1 MGCIL
6 KDNDL
11 SDTHSGSSFPTYY
24 SIIKWQLHK
33 NLVHFI
39 KSFCKLFKL
48 QKFILNYKKD
58 ENCRA
63 FSYFPGKI
71 DYVTGADL
79 FLKNKFL
86 ARFDERFFLYF
97 EETDLQLAMKRN
109 GYYSFLIED
118 PKIIHFYKKT
128 DETFEISSFSDI
140 CSQNSAIRYS
150 KKNLSSKAY
159 LLRFLI
165 LLDLSNP
172 YIWKLRK
179 KICPK

>member
-1 MGCIL
+1 MPCHAFHSMRFSQ
-6 KDNDL
+6 DNRRCL
-11 SDTHSGSSFPTYY
+11 QNKYSFQRHGP
-24 SIIKWQLHK
+24 IPCFLQLQ
-33 NLVHFI
+33 LP
-39 KSFCKLFKL
+39 
-48 QKFILNYKKD
+48 
-58 ENCRA
+58 
-63 FSYFPGKI
+63 YFPGKI